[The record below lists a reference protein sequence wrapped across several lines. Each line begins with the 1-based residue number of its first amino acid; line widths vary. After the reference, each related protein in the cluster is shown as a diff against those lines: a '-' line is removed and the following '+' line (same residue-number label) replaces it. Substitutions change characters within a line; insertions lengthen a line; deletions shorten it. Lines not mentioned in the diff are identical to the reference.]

1 MDSTLASHS
10 VDITVPHP
18 ELQRQLGLTRPRVW
32 QERVEKPD
40 NMTIITVY
48 KDLDIVD
55 MA

>member
-1 MDSTLASHS
+1 
-10 VDITVPHP
+10 VDITVPPP

-40 NMTIITVY
+40 NMTILTVY
-48 KDLDIVD
+48 KGLDIVD